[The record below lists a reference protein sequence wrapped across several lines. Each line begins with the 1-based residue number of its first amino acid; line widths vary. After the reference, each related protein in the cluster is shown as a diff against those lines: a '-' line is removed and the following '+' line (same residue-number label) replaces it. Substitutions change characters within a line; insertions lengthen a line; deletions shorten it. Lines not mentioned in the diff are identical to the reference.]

1 MTQRK
6 WQEMTD
12 EEFAE
17 WFRNLKLKALEES
30 RIRAA
35 NEGKEAK
42 RIAQGVDPNSPLA
55 IWRKAQL
62 QHHIRRRLQPS
73 SQSLR
78 SVQPHQ
84 AAPSRPR
91 FSEIKNSDAEERI
104 HETGINWAAL
114 IAISFL
120 IFAWWEISKLFR

>member
-17 WFRNLKLKALEES
+17 WFRDLKLKALEAS

-35 NEGKEAK
+35 NEGKKEKA
-42 RIAQGVDPNSPLA
+42 IAQGVDPNSPLA

-62 QHHIRRRLQPS
+62 QQHIRRQLQPS
-73 SQSLR
+73 SSSR
-78 SVQPHQ
+78 NIRPHQ
-84 AAPSRPR
+84 ALPARPR
-91 FSEIKNSDAEERI
+91 CSEIKKLNPEETS
-104 HETGINWAAL
+104 HESGINWAAL
-114 IAISFL
+114 ITLGFL
-120 IFAWWEISKLFR
+120 IFVWWEISKLFR